1 MTLKNHAIPAI
12 AAAFLL
18 LLPCT
23 AAAQEDPEA
32 VYGKFH
38 RALIAGNINE
48 MTKYGTPGGAADLA
62 KLPPDQVKGVLEM
75 MKKLIPPSYTISA
88 KQPGAD
94 ANHLTMRASGMG
106 TSPFSG
112 KPEPMEG
119 VIQMVKMGG
128 EWKVDQSNWNAGK
141 AGAAA
146 APRAAQAPVSTSA
159 PVRSAPQ
166 TRPAPAKAAAAATTP
181 KASAPV
187 LGTAKEA
194 CVYKPV
200 MSNEDMERCR

>member
-1 MTLKNHAIPAI
+1 MRNHAIPAI

-38 RALIAGNINE
+38 RALIAGNIADLS
-48 MTKYGTPGGAADLA
+48 KYGTPGGAAELA
-62 KLPPDQVKGVLEM
+62 KMSPEQRKGALEL
-75 MKKLIPPSYTISA
+75 MKQLIPPSYTISG

-94 ANHLTMRASGMG
+94 ANRLTMRASGMG
-106 TSPFSG
+106 TSLFSG

-128 EWKVDQSNWNAGK
+128 EWKVDQSNWNSGK
-141 AGAAA
+141 SGAAPSA
-146 APRAAQAPVSTSA
+146 RAAQAPARA
-159 PVRSAPQ
+159 PAQTAPQ
-166 TRPAPAKAAAAATTP
+166 SRPAPVKAAAATTTP
-181 KASAPV
+181 RASAPV